1 MTDIF
6 KTVKSLNRPSLLIRA
21 ARIGL
26 VNYNRKRDL
35 GKIVR
40 DGKVP
45 AYGKALP
52 TLISVE
58 NQMEGERLKGDTS
71 YSIANHVL
79 VLIALMA
86 ETGFAQARME

>member
-26 VNYNRKRDL
+26 LNYNRNRDL
-35 GKIVR
+35 KKIVR
-40 DGKVP
+40 DENVP

-52 TLISVE
+52 KLISVE
-58 NQMEGERLKGDTS
+58 NQMEGKRLEGDNA

-86 ETGFAQARME
+86 ETGFAQARSD